1 MKKPPYMREVIKA
14 GLLITV
20 SFIILSAFIILIG
33 GSQFFEKFDHYY
45 VKVTNA
51 AGLEVGAQVRLGG
64 VRAGRVLDIKAPKE
78 PGEPVIIEIGI
89 KKGMPLYKGTKAY
102 ITQVGF
108 VGDIYLLL
116 SVDNTS
122 DERIDVGGVI
132 PSEELVQFSI
142 LMKKLEGISQSL
154 DGLLKDISRLFSPKN
169 VEEIEKLFGNTNR
182 AIVSGSSQLEMIASA
197 LKNTT
202 DKLELVLNE
211 VEELVRGNKGEVTH
225 LIKKAREDLDKA
237 ENTIKTFEKAAKSI
251 DKTSQSI
258 DRAVDLQSQNLDD
271 LINSMTKTTEE
282 LQFFL
287 QEIKTKPWSLFYKE
301 GEGE

>member
-1 MKKPPYMREVIKA
+1 MKKPAYMKETIKA

-20 SFIILSAFIILIG
+20 SLLILSGFIILIG

-64 VRAGRVLDIKAPKE
+64 VRVGRVLDIKAPEK
-78 PGEPVIIEIGI
+78 PGEPVTIEIGI
-89 KKGMPLYKGTKAY
+89 KKGTPLYKGTKAY

-116 SVDNTS
+116 SLSNAS
-122 DERIDVGGVI
+122 DEKIGVGSVI
-132 PSEELVQFSI
+132 PSEELIQFSI
-142 LMKKLEGISQSL
+142 LMRRLEGLSESL
-154 DGLLKDISRLFSPKN
+154 DSLLKDISRIFSPKN
-169 VEEIEKLFGNTNR
+169 VEEIEKLLGNTNK
-182 AIVSGSSQLEMIASA
+182 AVVTGSSQLEAISTS
-197 LKNTT
+197 LKTT
-202 DKLELVLNE
+202 TKKLEKVLNE
-211 VEELVRGNKGEVTH
+211 VEELVRVNKGDVTQ
-225 LIKKAREDLDKA
+225 LIKKAREDLDRA
-237 ENTIKTFEKAAKSI
+237 GETIKTIDKAAK
-251 DKTSQSI
+251 SI

-282 LQFFL
+282 LQIFL

-301 GEGE
+301 GKGE